1 MAGSATDLLSRF
13 HRGAARHPGRTAVV
27 TPSAHLTYA
36 QLAARVRALAAVLC
50 GVGVRPGSA
59 VAVCLPRRPDL
70 VAALLAVWQVGAAQ
84 VPLDPAHPAERLR
97 LLVEDADARTVLVA
111 GEEGGPATDVWPPGT
126 RVIDVDALTAPDARR
141 HHDAADAPTAHP
153 VSVPTAAPAYVIPT
167 SGTTGR
173 PKGVTVTRGNVA
185 HLVRALE
192 ESGVYPPEPA
202 RVAWNA
208 GPGFDAS
215 VQQWIR
221 VCRGDTL
228 ILPTDEL
235 RADPRLFTDFLRAQ
249 GATDL
254 DATPSHWEVLRPY
267 FPTAD
272 AATPPLRLFLGG
284 EPVPPAMWADLV
296 ELSRQGRVSA
306 VNLYGPAECT
316 VDSTAARVTGAGPH
330 IGAALPGVRAVA
342 LDDALR
348 PVGDG
353 EPGELY
359 LAGDGVAA
367 GYAGLP
373 GATAASFVAD
383 PLGPA
388 GGRMYRT
395 GDRVRPLP
403 GGVFAY
409 LGRTDDQV
417 KVRGQRIE
425 PAEIE
430 AAVARHPAVTRAVVT
445 TRRDPHGDH
454 RLLAYV
460 TPTPPAPHGL
470 AETLRA
476 HCAALLP
483 AAMVP
488 TALVVLDS
496 FPLTANGKTDRSA
509 LPAPAPDAT
518 ATAGPPRAPRS
529 ATERTL
535 RGLYAELLAPARIG
549 ADTGFFDAGGHSLL
563 AMRLVGR
570 VRADLGAELTV
581 RDVFE
586 APTPVT
592 LARRVDAALADV
604 ADGGTQ
610 GGAGDGA
617 APAPVLPS
625 PRPPLRRTPRPARLP
640 LSPAQHRLWFLDRL
654 AGPNSTYNEPMAFR
668 LTGALDV
675 PALRSALRDVVTR
688 HESLRTVFRE
698 HAGEPAQHV
707 LAPEAVSFTL
717 PVRAVRET
725 ELADGLRDAVSV
737 PFDLAAEPP
746 LRAELFATG
755 PDTHVLLLVVHHIAC
770 DGWSLRPL
778 ARDLATAYRARRA
791 GAAPGW
797 PELPVQY
804 ADFAL
809 WQRARLDRDSATGG
823 GPGEPPSRQLAYW
836 TDALKGLPEFLPL
849 PTDGPR
855 PATATHRGGSVPLVC
870 GADLHRALV
879 ALARDNDCTLFMV
892 VQAAL
897 ATVLTGLGAGH
908 DLPIG
913 AVVAGRGEPALDDL
927 VGFFVNTLV
936 LRTDTS
942 GDPSFEELLARVRDT
957 DLAAFE
963 HQDLPFD
970 QLVEALGP
978 ERVTGRQPLFQ
989 VLLAFQNNAVA
1000 VWDLAGADMRTEP
1013 VAPPNAKFDLS
1024 FSVCELRADDGAPG
1038 GLDGFLQYSAD
1049 LFRPATA
1056 EAIAARLL
1064 AVLRTAVRQPG
1075 LSVREFT
1082 PRDDADALAP
1092 AAQDDRR
1099 DGPCVTND
1107 ITEPEP
1113 PTRPFLTLFEEAAA
1127 RAPDA
1132 TAVVFEQD
1140 RLSYAALDAR
1150 SDTLAHLLLSRGVG
1164 PETVVA
1170 SALPRSPELIV
1181 AVLAVLKSGAAH
1193 LPVDPAHPP
1202 DRIAY
1207 VLGDAAPALLLT
1219 TRDTEGACAAASGV
1233 PRLVLDAAAADAA
1246 LRASPADGRR
1256 AGSGRA
1262 PAHPDQPAYVIY
1274 TSGSTGRPKG
1284 VVVPRSGLDN
1294 LVAHEL
1300 RTMAVEPASRVLQ
1313 FASSGF
1319 DSFFWELTMA
1329 LSAGAALVMAPARRL
1344 LPGPD
1349 LSRVVDEHGV
1359 THATLTPSVLR
1370 ALPSGALS
1378 GVGTLVAAG
1387 EALGA
1392 QEAARWSRG
1401 RILINAYGPTET
1413 TVCATMSRPLRPP
1426 MGPPPTDLPEAV
1438 GPPPIGGPIRRTRL
1452 YVLDARLRPVSEGVV
1467 GELYVA
1473 GAGLARGYAGRAP
1486 LTAER
1491 FVADPFG
1498 PAGSRMYRTG
1508 DLARRNTDGE
1518 LEFAG
1523 RADDQ
1528 VKVRGF
1534 RIEPGEIQAL
1544 LAGHPHVTGAAV
1556 AVREDRDGDRRIVA
1570 YVVRDGAAARPGAP
1584 TDSERVAD
1592 WRRVHDAVPADAAP
1606 APFGEDFAGWLS
1618 GYDGSPIAPD
1628 QLRQWRDETLRGI
1641 RALRPRRV
1649 LELGVGSGLLLAHLA
1664 PEVDSYWGLDLS
1676 PRAVERL
1683 GRHIAQRPA
1692 LADRVVLRSQAADD
1706 DTGVPRGG
1714 FDVVVLNSV
1723 AQYFPSG
1730 EYLRRVLGCAAR
1742 ALAPGGSV
1750 FLGDVRHLG
1759 LLTCFHAAAAA
1770 RRSGA
1775 VPGGPAHRQATERSL
1790 AGEPELAVDP
1800 EFFRALTAAPG
1811 PFTSCD
1817 VRLKRGDHHNELT
1830 RYRYDVVLRTGPVA
1844 AGALVPVP
1852 ERAWGAGVRSLD
1864 GVRELAGALASGHL
1878 ESGRLRISGIPNA
1891 RLSVDLASVG
1901 QAQADAVD
1909 PEELARLGEE
1919 LGHEVVLRW
1928 SSKAG
1933 PTCFDAEFGTGDV
1946 GAGACRAGRGGQ
1958 ERGLDVTRYVNVP
1971 SAASADALLK
1981 ESLTRRARA
1990 FLPSYMVPSAIVVLD
2005 RLPLTPHG
2013 KLDRAALPDPRPG
2026 GDVARRPPRTPQEE
2040 SLCRMYAEVLGLDAV
2055 GIDDSFFDLGGHSL
2069 LVTRLV
2075 SRIRGEFGV
2084 EVPVGAVFDTPRV
2097 ADLVARLADARKAR
2111 PALRRMRRRD

>member
-27 TPSAHLTYA
+27 TPSEHLTHA
-36 QLAARVRALAAVLC
+36 QLAARVHELATVLD
-50 GVGVRPGSA
+50 GAGVRPGSA
-59 VAVCLPRRPDL
+59 VAVCLPRRTDL
-70 VAALLAVWQVGAAQ
+70 VASLLAVWQVGAAQ

-97 LLVEDADARTVLVA
+97 PLVEDAGARTVLVA
-111 GEEGGPATDVWPPGT
+111 GEEPSPGAWPPGA
-126 RVIDVDALTAPDARR
+126 RVIDVDALPAPDTG
-141 HHDAADAPTAHP
+141 HEGGAAAPTAHA
-153 VSVPTAAPAYVIPT
+153 VSVPSTAPAYVIPT

-173 PKGVTVTRGNVA
+173 PQGVIVTRGNVA
-185 HLVRALE
+185 HLVRSLE

-215 VQQWIR
+215 VQQWVR

-254 DATPSHWEVLRPY
+254 DATPSHWEVLRPCLQ
-267 FPTAD
+267 TSE
-272 AATPPLRLFLGG
+272 AAAPALRLFLGG
-284 EPVPPAMWADLV
+284 EPVPPAMWADLA

-316 VDSTAARVTGAGPH
+316 VDSTAARVTGRGPH
-330 IGAALPGVRAVA
+330 IGAALPGVRALA
-342 LDDALR
+342 LDEALR
-348 PVGDG
+348 PVGEG

-359 LAGDGVAA
+359 LAGDGVAT
-367 GYAGLP
+367 GYAGRP
-373 GATAASFVAD
+373 GATATRFVAD
-383 PLGPA
+383 PLGPV

-409 LGRTDDQV
+409 LGRADDQV
-417 KVRGQRIE
+417 KVRGHRIE

-430 AAVARHPAVTRAVVT
+430 AVVGRHPAVTGALVT
-445 TRRDPHGDH
+445 TRRDRHGDH
-454 RLLAYV
+454 HLLAYV
-460 TPTPPAPHGL
+460 TSPPPAPRGL

-476 HCAALLP
+476 HCAARLP
-483 AAMVP
+483 DAMVP
-488 TALVVLDS
+488 SAFVVLDA
-496 FPLTANGKTDRSA
+496 FPLTANGKKDRSA
-509 LPAPAPDAT
+509 LPAPAPVGTTIPD
-518 ATAGPPRAPRS
+518 GSPRAPRS

-570 VRADLGAELTV
+570 IRADLGAELTV

-592 LARRVDAALADV
+592 LARRVDAVV
-604 ADGGTQ
+604 A
-610 GGAGDGA
+610 GA
-617 APAPVLPS
+617 ADTTDGRG
-625 PRPPLRRTPRPARLP
+625 RPPLRRAPRPARLP

-675 PALRSALRDVVTR
+675 PALRSALRDVVKR

-698 HAGEPAQHV
+698 DAGEPSQHV
-707 LAPEAVSFTL
+707 LAPDAVDFPL
-717 PVRAVRET
+717 PVREVRAT
-725 ELADGLRDAVSV
+725 ELAEVLRDAARV
-737 PFDLAAEPP
+737 PFDLTAEPP
-746 LRAELFATG
+746 LRAALFATG
-755 PDTHVLLLVVHHIAC
+755 ADTHVLLLVTHHIAS

-791 GAAPGW
+791 GTAPDW
-797 PELPVQY
+797 PELPLQY

-809 WQRARLDRDSATGG
+809 WQRALLDRDGAPDGA
-823 GPGEPPSRQLAYW
+823 GEPPGRQLAYW
-836 TDALKGLPEFLPL
+836 TDTLKGLPEALSL

-870 GADLHRALV
+870 DADLHRALV
-879 ALARDNDCTLFMV
+879 ALARDNGCTLFMV
-892 VQAAL
+892 VQAAI
-897 ATVLTGLGAGH
+897 ATVLTGIGAGH
-908 DLPIG
+908 DIPIG
-913 AVVAGRGEPALDDL
+913 AVVAGRDEPALDEL
-927 VGFFVNTLV
+927 VGFFVHTLV

-942 GDPSFEELLARVRDT
+942 GDPSFEELLARVRET

-970 QLVEALGP
+970 QLVETLRP

-1000 VWDLAGADMRTEP
+1000 AWDLAGTDMRTEP
-1013 VAPPNAKFDLS
+1013 VEPRTAKFDLS
-1024 FSVCELRADDGAPG
+1024 FSVGELRADDGAPG

-1064 AVLRTAVRQPG
+1064 AVLRSAVREPG
-1075 LSVREFT
+1075 LPVGEFAPRTDAENSV
-1082 PRDDADALAP
+1082 
-1092 AAQDDRR
+1092 
-1099 DGPCVTND
+1099 
-1107 ITEPEP
+1107 TESEPP

-1127 RAPDA
+1127 RNPDA

-1150 SDTLAHLLLSRGVG
+1150 AESLAHLLLSRGVG

-1170 SALPRSPELIV
+1170 SAIPRSPELIV
-1181 AVLAVLKSGAAH
+1181 AVLAVLKSGAAQ
-1193 LPVDPAHPP
+1193 LPVDPTHPP

-1207 VLGDAAPALLLT
+1207 VLGDAAPALVLA
-1219 TRDTEGACAAASGV
+1219 TRATEGSCDAAPGV
-1233 PRLVLDAAAADAA
+1233 PRIVLDAAETEAA
-1246 LRASPADGRR
+1246 LRESATTGRR
-1256 AGSGRA
+1256 DGPGRA
-1262 PAHPDQPAYVIY
+1262 PAHPEHPAYVIY

-1284 VVVPRSGLDN
+1284 VVVTRSGLDN

-1313 FASSGF
+1313 FASAGF
-1319 DSFFWELTMA
+1319 DSFFWEVTMA

-1349 LSRVVDEHGV
+1349 LSRVVDGHGV

-1378 GVGTLVAAG
+1378 GVGSLVAAG

-1392 QEAARWSRG
+1392 EEAGRWSRG

-1413 TVCATMSRPLRPP
+1413 TVCATMSRPL
-1426 MGPPPTDLPEAV
+1426 TDPSKAE

-1452 YVLDARLRPVSEGVV
+1452 YVLDERLRPAPDGVV

-1486 LTAER
+1486 LTAGR

-1508 DLARRNTDGE
+1508 DLARRRSDGE

-1534 RIEPGEIQAL
+1534 RVEPGEIEAL
-1544 LAGHPHVTGAAV
+1544 LAGHPHVSGSAV
-1556 AVREDRDGDRRIVA
+1556 AVREDREGERRIVG
-1570 YVVRDGAAARPGAP
+1570 YVVRDGGAARPGAP

-1592 WRRVHDAVPADAAP
+1592 WRRIHDAVPADAAP

-1618 GYDGSPIAPD
+1618 GYDGSPIPLD

-1641 RALRPRRV
+1641 RTLRPRSV

-1683 GRHIAQRPA
+1683 GRHVAERPA
-1692 LADRVVLRSQAADD
+1692 LADRVVLRCQGADD
-1706 DTGVPRGG
+1706 DTGVPPGR

-1723 AQYFPSG
+1723 AQYFPG
-1730 EYLRRVLGCAAR
+1730 GAYLLRVLECAAR

-1759 LLTCFHAAAAA
+1759 LMECFHAAAAA

-1790 AGEPELAVDP
+1790 AGEQELLVDP
-1800 EFFRALTAAPG
+1800 EFFHALTAAPG

-1817 VRLKRGDHHNELT
+1817 VRLKRGAHHNELT
-1830 RYRYDVVLRTGPVA
+1830 RYRYDVVLRTGPAPA
-1844 AGALVPVP
+1844 AVPVP

-1864 GVRELAGALASGHL
+1864 DVRRLAGARESGPP
-1878 ESGRLRISGIPNA
+1878 EPGRLRITGIPNA
-1891 RLSVDLASVG
+1891 RLTVDLAAAG
-1901 QAQADAVD
+1901 QARADGVD
-1909 PEELARLGEE
+1909 PDELARLGEE

-1928 SSKAG
+1928 SATAG
-1933 PTCFDAEFGTGDV
+1933 PACFDAEFGAGRFGTGEI
-1946 GAGACRAGRGGQ
+1946 GAGECRAGQGG
-1958 ERGLDVTRYVNVP
+1958 EEHEFDVARYVNVP
-1971 SAASADALLK
+1971 SAASADARLK

-2026 GDVARRPPRTPQEE
+2026 GDVTRRPPRTPQEE

-2075 SRIRGEFGV
+2075 SRIRAEFGV

-2097 ADLVARLADARKAR
+2097 ADLVTRLAGARKAR